1 MGGGLA
7 ASVLLLVGFAMI
19 GAFNVFAFGALAGLW
34 ALGIAWIMVLG
45 RRAIDRRVVRARL
58 REALRGV
65 RRRRRWP
72 GALFPWA
79 RDCVTRRW
87 PG

>member
-45 RRAIDRRVVRARL
+45 PRAIDRRVVRARL
-58 REALRGV
+58 RGVLRGCG
-65 RRRRRWP
+65 RRGGDDGGPVPCSRGP
-72 GALFPWA
+72 GTA
-79 RDCVTRRW
+79 
-87 PG
+87 